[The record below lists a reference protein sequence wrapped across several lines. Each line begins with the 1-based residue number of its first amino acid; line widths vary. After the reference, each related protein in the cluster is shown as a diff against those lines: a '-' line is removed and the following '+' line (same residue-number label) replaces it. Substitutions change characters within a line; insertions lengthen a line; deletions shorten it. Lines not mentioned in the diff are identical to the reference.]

1 LAIAAYHTAL
11 HYRTLEVAP
20 ASFATTQNNLGTAY
34 WNLANLQTTAKD
46 DRGQQLQQA
55 IQSYEAALSAVEMLS
70 AQTEP
75 HPTLTFDVCATYN
88 NLGLSYYQL
97 AGDRNNRLT
106 ATQRQTLLE
115 SALSQ
120 HLQALQGWEPPSA
133 FYQATLDYIIQT
145 TRAFHSEFGIQGQTL
160 ALSKIPAHLLPE
172 VMRKF

>member
-1 LAIAAYHTAL
+1 
-11 HYRTLEVAP
+11 
-20 ASFATTQNNLGTAY
+20 
-34 WNLANLQTTAKD
+34 
-46 DRGQQLQQA
+46 
-55 IQSYEAALSAVEMLS
+55 
-70 AQTEP
+70 
-75 HPTLTFDVCATYN
+75 
-88 NLGLSYYQL
+88 LGLSYYQL